1 MTEMLINQIG
11 KISNNNDKGFD
22 LKHLNSYN
30 LSLGF
35 AIGLIN
41 LGHGKMNSKHENNYE
56 EKIFSMIYLNN
67 NTSSGNT
74 KSTLNIIGNN
84 INNNRVN
91 NNNQNNKMININQTT
106 PAGFACL
113 TLYYLQT
120 KNSNILSKIKT
131 PENLYQLDSFKPFH
145 LYLAILCKNLISWDN
160 ITSSINWVKENIP
173 NFIQF
178 LHESSLADISDDINY
193 NSKINLIDFSQ
204 VSTCYF
210 YSLSAGLM
218 SLGFK
223 YCGTNNNDVCKIII
237 YYIKNVLLK
246 ATVVNDIIIR
256 ENVKFEESNKR
267 AISKRNRSIK

>member
-41 LGHGKMNSKHENNYE
+41 LGHGKLNSKHDINYE

-67 NTSSGNT
+67 NNSM
-74 KSTLNIIGNN
+74 GNN
-84 INNNRVN
+84 NEKNLQDLNNVNSSNNNP
-91 NNNQNNKMININQTT
+91 NNKLININQTT

-120 KNSNILSKIKT
+120 KNSNILSKIKIPT
-131 PENLYQLDSFKPFH
+131 NLYQLDSFKPFH

-178 LHESSLADISDDINY
+178 LHESSLANISDDITY
-193 NSKINLIDFSQ
+193 NSKINLIDF
-204 VSTCYF
+204 
-210 YSLSAGLM
+210 
-218 SLGFK
+218 
-223 YCGTNNNDVCKIII
+223 
-237 YYIKNVLLK
+237 
-246 ATVVNDIIIR
+246 
-256 ENVKFEESNKR
+256 
-267 AISKRNRSIK
+267 